1 MFGKINLENF
11 TGMTSMPQRAASAWV
26 GSQIDELTG
35 AKFKPLLYLGD
46 QVVNGTNYYFIA
58 EETLSTN
65 PVVRRV
71 VRLTIH
77 ELGGEFTLLGGS
89 IMEII

>member
-26 GSQIDELTG
+26 GSRIDELTG

-58 EETLSTN
+58 EETLPTN

-89 IMEII
+89 VMEII